1 MIPFSTFL
9 AGQTVLIDGAMG
21 TEVQR
26 RRPDLRIAPDM
37 CVLHEPALIES
48 IHYDYLV
55 SGVDVLTT
63 NTFGAN
69 GYKCADTDTTPSALI
84 HAAVGCARRAR
95 ERYISDHGTRPIY
108 VALDI
113 GPIGTLLAP
122 AGDMSP
128 ERAYDLYREQVEAGG
143 AAGVDLIIIE
153 TQTDLAE
160 LKYAV
165 LAAREHSDLP
175 VLVSMSF
182 EHTGRTFT
190 GTDVVSMATTL
201 EGLGVTAVGINC
213 SFGAAETRPLVDAL
227 LAATKL
233 PLIVQ
238 PNGGIPDAD
247 GHSRLDV
254 QAHLD
259 HMRYFLSRG
268 VEIIGGC
275 CGTDPALMARLHAL
289 RGEVHGTRPSVTPVT
304 RVSSYAETVVLGQGP
319 LMIGERINPTGKRE
333 LQEELRR
340 GVLDRVVREAVVQR
354 REGAALLDI
363 NVGTSGVDEPTLL
376 PRAVRAVQA
385 VTGTPLVIDTASP
398 TALAAAARAVAG
410 KPLLNSVNAG
420 EDSLA
425 QVLPIARRY
434 GACVL
439 GLTLDENGIPDTAKG
454 RLALAEKIVTRALE
468 WGIPRENILI
478 DCLTLTLG
486 TGAENARIT
495 AEAVA
500 LVKRELG
507 VATALGVSN
516 ISFGMPERS
525 IINRT
530 FLQMALAHGLD
541 APIAN
546 PGDRGMT
553 DTLAAYRVL
562 AGYDDGAREW
572 IARVRK
578 VQDEAEAPSPVST
591 ILAAIVDGLEAE
603 TLRLTKELLARKAP
617 LDVVNEDLIGA
628 LNEVGRRFETQELFL
643 PQLIRASQT
652 AQVAFAEV
660 KRVLEAKGETA
671 ANRGTII
678 LATVRHDVH
687 DIGKNIVKVVLEN
700 YGYRIID
707 LGKDVPPQAILDA
720 CRTYHAR
727 LVGLSALMTTTVAS
741 MQETIA
747 LLKREIPDVQ
757 VVVGGAVLNERYAA
771 DIGADQYAAHPAAM
785 ADIAAAFFGTREDP
799 MRQAVSRGDRRQ

>member
-1 MIPFSTFL
+1 MIDFAAWRRSH
-9 AGQTVLIDGAMG
+9 TVLIDGAMG

-26 RRPDLRIAPDM
+26 RRPDLTIAPDL
-37 CVLHEPALIES
+37 CVLHVPELIEE

-55 SGVDVLTT
+55 SGADVLTT
-63 NTFGAN
+63 DTFGAN
-69 GYKCADTDTTPSALI
+69 AYKCAETGTTPAALI
-84 HAAVGCARRAR
+84 TAALGCARRAR
-95 ERYISDHGTRPIY
+95 ERYIREYGERPIY
-108 VALDI
+108 LALDV
-113 GPIGTLLAP
+113 GPIGALLAP
-122 AGDMSP
+122 AGDIST
-128 ERAYDLYREQVEAGG
+128 EQAVGIYREQIEVG
-143 AAGVDLIIIE
+143 AAEGADLIIIE
-153 TQTDLAE
+153 TQTDLRE
-160 LKYAV
+160 LKCAV
-165 LAAREHSDLP
+165 LAARESCDLP
-175 VLVSMSF
+175 ILASMSF

-190 GTDVVSMATTL
+190 GTDVRSMATTL

-213 SFGAAETRPLVDAL
+213 SFGAAETRPLVDIL
-227 LAATKL
+227 LESTAL

-247 GHSRLDV
+247 GHSHLDV
-254 QAHLD
+254 DAHVAE
-259 HMRYFLSRG
+259 MRYFLSRG

-275 CGTDPALMARLHAL
+275 CGTDPALIARLDAL
-289 RGEVHGTRPSVTPVT
+289 RREVRAERPAVRPVT
-304 RVSSYAETVVLGQGP
+304 RVASYAETVVLGEGP
-319 LMIGERINPTGKRE
+319 LLIGERINPTGKKA
-333 LQEELRR
+333 LQEGLRHGR
-340 GVLDRVVREAVVQR
+340 LDRVVEEAVLQR
-354 REGAALLDI
+354 RQGAALLDVNI
-363 NVGTSGVDEPTLL
+363 GTSGVDEPRLL
-376 PRAVRAVQA
+376 PQVVQAVQA
-385 VTGTPLVIDTASP
+385 VTGTPLVLDSASP
-398 TALAAAARAVAG
+398 EALAAAARAYAG

-420 EDSLA
+420 ADSLA

-439 GLTLDENGIPDTAKG
+439 GLTLDEDGIPATAQG
-454 RLALAEKIVTRALE
+454 RLRLAERIVERAVAA
-468 WGIPRENILI
+468 GIPRENVLI

-486 TGAENARIT
+486 TGADNARIT

-516 ISFGMPERS
+516 VSFGMPKRT

-546 PGDRGMT
+546 PGDSGMT
-553 DTLAAYRVL
+553 DTLAAFRVL
-562 AGYDDGAREW
+562 TGIDVGAREW
-572 IARVRK
+572 IARA
-578 VQDEAEAPSPVST
+578 QAQTAAATETAHAPT

-603 TLRLTKELLARKAP
+603 TLRLTKELLKTKAP
-617 LDVVNEDLIGA
+617 LDVVNDDLIGA
-628 LNEVGRRFETQELFL
+628 LNEVGRRFEKQELFL

-660 KRVLEAKGETA
+660 KRVLAATGEQA
-671 ANRGTII
+671 ADRGTII

-707 LGKDVPPQAILDA
+707 LGKDVAPQAVLDA
-720 CRTYHAR
+720 CREYDAR
-727 LVGLSALMTTTVAS
+727 LVGLSALMTTTVVS

-747 LLKREIPDVQ
+747 LLKRELPDVQ

-771 DIGADQYAAHPAAM
+771 DIGADRYAAHPAAV
-785 ADIAAAFFGTREDP
+785 ADIAAAFFGETEH
-799 MRQAVSRGDRRQ
+799 V

>member
-95 ERYISDHGTRPIY
+95 ERYIADHGTRPIY

-113 GPIGTLLAP
+113 GPIGALLAP

-128 ERAYDLYREQVEAGG
+128 ERAYDLYREQVEAGV

-175 VLVSMSF
+175 VLASMSF

-213 SFGAAETRPLVDAL
+213 SFGAAETRPLVAAL
-227 LAATKL
+227 VAATKL
-233 PLIVQ
+233 P
-238 PNGGIPDAD
+238 
-247 GHSRLDV
+247 
-254 QAHLD
+254 AHLD

-289 RGEVHGTRPSVTPVT
+289 RGEVHGTRPSVIPVT

-398 TALAAAARAVAG
+398 IALVAAARVVAG

-425 QVLPIARRY
+425 QVLPIARHY

-486 TGAENARIT
+486 TGAENVRIT

-572 IARVRK
+572 IARARK

-628 LNEVGRRFETQELFL
+628 LNEVGRRFETQQLFL

-671 ANRGTII
+671 ADRGTII

-727 LVGLSALMTTTVAS
+727 LVGLSALMTTTVVS

-771 DIGADQYAAHPAAM
+771 DIGADRYAAHPAAV

-799 MRQAVSRGDRRQ
+799 MR

>member
-1 MIPFSTFL
+1 M
-9 AGQTVLIDGAMG
+9 
-21 TEVQR
+21 
-26 RRPDLRIAPDM
+26 
-37 CVLHEPALIES
+37 
-48 IHYDYLV
+48 
-55 SGVDVLTT
+55 
-63 NTFGAN
+63 
-69 GYKCADTDTTPSALI
+69 
-84 HAAVGCARRAR
+84 
-95 ERYISDHGTRPIY
+95 
-108 VALDI
+108 
-113 GPIGTLLAP
+113 
-122 AGDMSP
+122 
-128 ERAYDLYREQVEAGG
+128 
-143 AAGVDLIIIE
+143 
-153 TQTDLAE
+153 
-160 LKYAV
+160 
-165 LAAREHSDLP
+165 
-175 VLVSMSF
+175 
-182 EHTGRTFT
+182 
-190 GTDVVSMATTL
+190 
-201 EGLGVTAVGINC
+201 
-213 SFGAAETRPLVDAL
+213 
-227 LAATKL
+227 
-233 PLIVQ
+233 
-238 PNGGIPDAD
+238 
-247 GHSRLDV
+247 
-254 QAHLD
+254 
-259 HMRYFLSRG
+259 
-268 VEIIGGC
+268 
-275 CGTDPALMARLHAL
+275 
-289 RGEVHGTRPSVTPVT
+289 
-304 RVSSYAETVVLGQGP
+304 
-319 LMIGERINPTGKRE
+319 
-333 LQEELRR
+333 
-340 GVLDRVVREAVVQR
+340 
-354 REGAALLDI
+354 
-363 NVGTSGVDEPTLL
+363 
-376 PRAVRAVQA
+376 
-385 VTGTPLVIDTASP
+385 
-398 TALAAAARAVAG
+398 
-410 KPLLNSVNAG
+410 
-420 EDSLA
+420 
-425 QVLPIARRY
+425 
-434 GACVL
+434 
-439 GLTLDENGIPDTAKG
+439 
-454 RLALAEKIVTRALE
+454 E

-486 TGAENARIT
+486 TGAENVRIT

-572 IARVRK
+572 IARARK

-628 LNEVGRRFETQELFL
+628 LNEVGRRFETQQLFL

-671 ANRGTII
+671 ADRGTII

-727 LVGLSALMTTTVAS
+727 LVGLSALMTTTVVS

-771 DIGADQYAAHPAAM
+771 DIGADRYAAHPAAV

-799 MRQAVSRGDRRQ
+799 MR

>member
-1 MIPFSTFL
+1 M
-9 AGQTVLIDGAMG
+9 
-21 TEVQR
+21 
-26 RRPDLRIAPDM
+26 
-37 CVLHEPALIES
+37 
-48 IHYDYLV
+48 
-55 SGVDVLTT
+55 
-63 NTFGAN
+63 
-69 GYKCADTDTTPSALI
+69 
-84 HAAVGCARRAR
+84 
-95 ERYISDHGTRPIY
+95 
-108 VALDI
+108 
-113 GPIGTLLAP
+113 
-122 AGDMSP
+122 
-128 ERAYDLYREQVEAGG
+128 
-143 AAGVDLIIIE
+143 
-153 TQTDLAE
+153 
-160 LKYAV
+160 
-165 LAAREHSDLP
+165 
-175 VLVSMSF
+175 
-182 EHTGRTFT
+182 
-190 GTDVVSMATTL
+190 
-201 EGLGVTAVGINC
+201 
-213 SFGAAETRPLVDAL
+213 
-227 LAATKL
+227 
-233 PLIVQ
+233 
-238 PNGGIPDAD
+238 
-247 GHSRLDV
+247 
-254 QAHLD
+254 
-259 HMRYFLSRG
+259 
-268 VEIIGGC
+268 
-275 CGTDPALMARLHAL
+275 
-289 RGEVHGTRPSVTPVT
+289 
-304 RVSSYAETVVLGQGP
+304 
-319 LMIGERINPTGKRE
+319 
-333 LQEELRR
+333 
-340 GVLDRVVREAVVQR
+340 
-354 REGAALLDI
+354 
-363 NVGTSGVDEPTLL
+363 
-376 PRAVRAVQA
+376 
-385 VTGTPLVIDTASP
+385 
-398 TALAAAARAVAG
+398 
-410 KPLLNSVNAG
+410 
-420 EDSLA
+420 
-425 QVLPIARRY
+425 PIARHY

-486 TGAENARIT
+486 TGAENVRIT

-530 FLQMALAHGLD
+530 FLQMALTHGLD

-572 IARVRK
+572 IARARK

-628 LNEVGRRFETQELFL
+628 LNEVGRRFETQQLFL

-671 ANRGTII
+671 ADRGTII

-720 CRTYHAR
+720 CRAYHAR

-757 VVVGGAVLNERYAA
+757 VVVGGAVLNERYAT
-771 DIGADQYAAHPAAM
+771 DIGADRYAAHPAAM